1 MNKIEVKLNYI
12 ECYFKMPATRAIQIE
27 RLVKRV
33 ENAINNPVI
42 DYNGVKDALAELKA
56 SNIRSYHED
65 HDHWVRLAISS
76 GDERKLCCLFGNIKV
91 SALVYLFNKSP
102 SYMPLYMKSHMF
114 NPNKPVSLYYSDHY
128 QHDSDISDIVYNSS
142 VSNNPTQ
149 YYYNNDIAVTTIKPD
164 VECEKRLT
172 IFFQQP
178 KSWPIL
184 QRLVEKKY
192 YRKYM
197 KVNPVAKKRK
207 HLAKVLLRF
216 WLVTTKS
223 LLQSWK
229 ESLYAPG
236 TGAFYKIAEASF
248 KRDL

>member
-1 MNKIEVKLNYI
+1 
-12 ECYFKMPATRAIQIE
+12 MPPTRAVQLE
-27 RLVKRV
+27 RFVKRV
-33 ENAINNPVI
+33 ENAIRNPSI
-42 DYNGVKDALAELKA
+42 DYNSVKSAIEDLRSA
-56 SNIRSYHED
+56 SIRPYRED
-65 HDHWVRLAISS
+65 YNHWIHLAIES
-76 GDERKLCCLFGNIKV
+76 GDEKKLCCLFGNTKV
-91 SALVYLFNKSP
+91 SALVHLFNTSP
-102 SYMPLYMKSHMF
+102 GHIPLYMKSRMF
-114 NPNKPVSLYYSDHY
+114 NPNKLANLYYSSPY
-128 QHDSDISDIVYNSS
+128 QYDTDISDIVYNSS
-142 VSNNPTQ
+142 VTNNPTQ
-149 YYYNNDIAVTTIKPD
+149 YYYNHDVAVTTIKPD

-172 IFFQQP
+172 IFFQQS

-236 TGAFYKIAEASF
+236 TGAFYKMAEASF
-248 KRDL
+248 KENQ

>member
-1 MNKIEVKLNYI
+1 
-12 ECYFKMPATRAIQIE
+12 MPPSKGIQIE
-27 RLVKRV
+27 RMVKRV
-33 ENAINNPVI
+33 DNAIHNPSI
-42 DYNGVKDALAELKA
+42 DYKGVSDALADLRAA
-56 SNIRSYHED
+56 SIRPYRED
-65 HDHWVRLAISS
+65 HDHWVRLAIAS
-76 GDERKLCCLFGNIKV
+76 GDERKLCCLFGNTKV
-91 SALVYLFNKSP
+91 SALVHLFNKNP
-102 SYMPLYMKSHMF
+102 SYISLYMKSHMF
-114 NPNKPVSLYYSDHY
+114 NPNKPVSLYYLDHY
-128 QHDSDISDIVYNSS
+128 QHDSDLSDIVYNSS

-184 QRLVEKKY
+184 VRLAEKKY

-236 TGAFYKIAEASF
+236 TGVFYKMAEASF
-248 KRDL
+248 NTDQLQSHYLDRLNPY

>member
-1 MNKIEVKLNYI
+1 
-12 ECYFKMPATRAIQIE
+12 MPTQAIQIE
-27 RLVKRV
+27 RMVKRV
-33 ENAINNPVI
+33 NNAIHNPST
-42 DYNGVKDALAELKA
+42 DYKSVSAALADLRAA
-56 SNIRSYHED
+56 SIRPYRED
-65 HDHWVRLAISS
+65 YDHWIHLAIDS
-76 GDERKLCCLFGNIKV
+76 GDEKKLRCLFGNTKV
-91 SALVYLFNKSP
+91 SALVHLFNKNP
-102 SYMPLYMKSHMF
+102 SYIPLYMKSHMF

-128 QHDSDISDIVYNSS
+128 QHDSDLSDILYNSS

-184 QRLVEKKY
+184 QRLAEKKY

-223 LLQSWK
+223 LLQTWK

-236 TGAFYKIAEASF
+236 TGAFYKMAEASF
-248 KRDL
+248 KTDL